1 MKKKNDKIKN
11 SGDSENTTDPISTQ
25 PNHQDISVLE
35 RAEIEIS
42 KELEKDPHSSRN
54 QDTIA
59 VTTDT
64 TTTVA
69 PTTTGLPFQKKK
81 RIVPIGLALMPLVIL
96 AVMIYFFTSP
106 YGQDLI
112 TGGTPLPQITI
123 EKIEFHENQIVAYIR
138 NTGPETVTISQADV
152 NDRIHSA
159 AIEPSQILPR
169 LGEARVIIPFLWNPG
184 EPYEVGI
191 TTSDGTR
198 FSNTVEAAAPAPIPN
213 INQVTVFALLGVFVG
228 VIPVLIGLAWYPFMR
243 KITRNQYNFFLSLTA
258 GLLIFLGIEA
268 FLESNEIAASSLAPV
283 FNGQMLIP
291 VVVFATFL
299 VLFFLSEYFT
309 NKTEIKLS
317 TTATISGKSSVTNSQ
332 SNGEH
337 DDKDKRKNHALV
349 SSKHQ
354 GSKYLSNDKKS
365 FFAAQRDEKYQS
377 TNTSSLDTFKENRG
391 SSTSSNVDLLKPLA
405 ISLMVAIGIGLHNFG
420 EGLAIG
426 AAVLLGEI
434 ALSTFLIIGFTIH
447 NTTEG
452 LAIIAPLAKLGK
464 PMIRRL
470 ILLGLIAGVPTI
482 IGTWIGG
489 FIYSPLA
496 SVIFLA
502 IGAGAI
508 FQVVYSLI
516 VWMSKSFKQAA
527 QKQVTTTTTT
537 TISPAVNE
545 DQNFSTH
552 ETKNEP
558 IQQSVSSNSGASIIA
573 GFIIGML
580 IMYLTGLLV

>member
-1 MKKKNDKIKN
+1 MNKDITPEIYPSNKRKKKNRFL
-11 SGDSENTTDPISTQ
+11 S
-25 PNHQDISVLE
+25 
-35 RAEIEIS
+35 
-42 KELEKDPHSSRN
+42 
-54 QDTIA
+54 
-59 VTTDT
+59 
-64 TTTVA
+64 
-69 PTTTGLPFQKKK
+69 
-81 RIVPIGLALMPLVIL
+81 IGLAVMPLVVL
-96 AVMIYFFTSP
+96 AAMIYFLTSP
-106 YGQDLI
+106 YGQNLI

-123 EKIEFHENQIVAYIR
+123 EKIEFQENQIVAYIR
-138 NTGPETVTISQADV
+138 NTGPEAVTVSQADV

-169 LGEARVIIPFLWNPG
+169 LGDAKVIIPFFWNPA

-213 INQVTVFALLGVFVG
+213 IGQFTIFALIGIFVG

-243 KITRNQYNFFLSLTA
+243 KITKNQYNFFLSLTA

-268 FLESNEIAASSLAPV
+268 FLESNEIAATSLAPV
-283 FNGQMLIP
+283 FNGQMLTPI
-291 VVVFATFL
+291 VIIATFL
-299 VLFFLSEYFT
+299 GLYYLSEYF
-309 NKTEIKLS
+309 IKRAEFKGSHVDANSSKSVEDLKS
-317 TTATISGKSSVTNSQ
+317 KKPESDKNQIS
-332 SNGEH
+332 
-337 DDKDKRKNHALV
+337 V
-349 SSKHQ
+349 SSK
-354 GSKYLSNDKKS
+354 GSNYLPS
-365 FFAAQRDEKYQS
+365 DE
-377 TNTSSLDTFKENRG
+377 NLLIPTSKNEKTPA
-391 SSTSSNVDLLKPLA
+391 SSELLNNNNSLLKPLA

-452 LAIIAPLAKLGK
+452 LAIVAPLAKAGK
-464 PMIRRL
+464 LMIRRL

-482 IGTWIGG
+482 LGTWIGG

-516 VWMSKSFKQAA
+516 VWMSKSFKRSIYEQITPSS
-527 QKQVTTTTTT
+527 TTMVKNRED
-537 TISPAVNE
+537 TIQTSKKVI
-545 DQNFSTH
+545 QRST
-552 ETKNEP
+552 
-558 IQQSVSSNSGASIIA
+558 NSGLAIIA
-573 GFIIGML
+573 GFILGML
-580 IMYLTGLLV
+580 IMYLTGLFV

>member
-1 MKKKNDKIKN
+1 MKEKDITPEEKIN
-11 SGDSENTTDPISTQ
+11 ERVDPTHDSEYTIDPISTQ
-25 PNHQDISVLE
+25 PDDSKMSNHVEDKISQN
-35 RAEIEIS
+35 
-42 KELEKDPHSSRN
+42 LEKDTPLTNKNSTGRDTGPAN
-54 QDTIA
+54 Q
-59 VTTDT
+59 
-64 TTTVA
+64 
-69 PTTTGLPFQKKK
+69 K
-81 RIVPIGLALMPLVIL
+81 RKRFLSIGLALVPLVVL
-96 AVMIYFFTSP
+96 AAMIYFLTSP

-112 TGGTPLPQITI
+112 TGGIPLPQITI

-138 NTGPETVTISQADV
+138 NTGPEAVTISQADV

-169 LGEARVIIPFLWNPG
+169 LGDAKVIIPFFWNPA

-198 FSNTVEAAAPAPIPN
+198 FSNTVEAAAPAPVPN
-213 INQVTVFALLGVFVG
+213 ISQFTIFALLGTFVG

-243 KITRNQYNFFLSLTA
+243 KITKNQYNFFLSLTA

-268 FLESNEIAASSLAPV
+268 FLESNEIAATSLAPV

-291 VVVFATFL
+291 VVIIATFL
-299 VLFFLSEYFT
+299 GLFFLSEYFIKKVESKASSTT
-309 NKTEIKLS
+309 NAAKNSSNLS
-317 TTATISGKSSVTNSQ
+317 TIYSKSSVEY
-332 SNGEH
+332 GE
-337 DDKDKRKNHALV
+337 DKAKNRVLV
-349 SSKHQ
+349 SSKED
-354 GSKYLSNDKKS
+354 SKHSHEDKNSLFPTRKN
-365 FFAAQRDEKYQS
+365 EKY
-377 TNTSSLDTFKENRG
+377 SSGSDIYNDNRK
-391 SSTSSNVDLLKPLA
+391 SSTSLLKPLA

-452 LAIIAPLAKLGK
+452 LAIVAPLAKSGK
-464 PMIRRL
+464 LMIRRL

-482 IGTWIGG
+482 LGTWIGG
-489 FIYSPLA
+489 FIYSPIA

-516 VWMSKSFKQAA
+516 VWMSKSFKQSAA
-527 QKQVTTTTTT
+527 SKQKTSAVAEATTVTTF
-537 TISPAVNE
+537 SSVNE
-545 DQNFSTH
+545 GQDFNTSSAS
-552 ETKNEP
+552 NEL
-558 IQQSVSSNSGASIIA
+558 IQESASSYSGLSIVT
-573 GFIIGML
+573 GFILGML
-580 IMYLTGLLV
+580 IMYLTGLFV